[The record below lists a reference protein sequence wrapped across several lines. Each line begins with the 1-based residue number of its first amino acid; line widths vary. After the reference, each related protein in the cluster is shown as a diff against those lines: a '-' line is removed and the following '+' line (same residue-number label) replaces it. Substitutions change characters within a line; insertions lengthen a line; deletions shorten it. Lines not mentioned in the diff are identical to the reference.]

1 MSKICAPGFI
11 GYISYFLLN
20 SESCASNITM
30 ISQGPLEA
38 WHPVYN
44 NIFFKESGYL
54 NNRKVYT
61 LPSGYGY
68 HNLYYAKATEGNP
81 GGWMV
86 IISNYI
92 SDIYLKNNNSI
103 NERLFSNVIIVF
115 KTRQVSEQWC

>member
-1 MSKICAPGFI
+1 MYGICYPGFI
-11 GYISYFLLN
+11 GYLSYYLLN

-61 LPSGYGY
+61 LPARSGY
-68 HNLYYAKATEGNP
+68 HNLYYAKASEGNP

-86 IISNYI
+86 NIFNYI
-92 SDIYLKNNNSI
+92 SDKNLNDNNSI
-103 NERLFSNVIIVF
+103 KDRLYLNHIIVF
-115 KTRQVSEQWC
+115 KTRQVSEQ